1 METAVNIADQFL
13 TEGPILIQRFGNGS
27 DKNFEA
33 TNDGLAQEIPL
44 VLLMDEGSAS
54 AAEVLAGAI
63 RDRGRGVLIGAT
75 SFGKGT
81 VQTWWSLSNQG
92 GLRITTARWLTP
104 NGTWVHEDGLEPD
117 FFVALPEVDNIED
130 FTDTQLEAA
139 IDYLLGE
146 PMIEMEFR
154 R

>member
-1 METAVNIADQFL
+1 
-13 TEGPILIQRFGNGS
+13 
-27 DKNFEA
+27 
-33 TNDGLAQEIPL
+33 
-44 VLLMDEGSAS
+44 MDEGSAS

-63 RDRGRGVLIGAT
+63 RDRERGVIIRAT

-104 NGTWVHEDGLEPD
+104 AGTWVHETGLDPD
-117 FFVALPEVDNIED
+117 FTVALPEVENIED

-139 IDYLLGE
+139 VNYLQGQ
-146 PMIEMEFR
+146 PVIESEIPPAE
-154 R
+154 